1 VTASATVPAP
11 PRAHQT
17 ASPPGRSGLTHAL
30 RGEWTKLT
38 TVRSTLWCVLTT
50 VAAGIGIGV
59 LTTATDASHWRNAG
73 LVSRVLFDPTAISLT
88 GLLFGQLALGV
99 LGVLTVSAE
108 YGSGSIRS
116 TFAAVPRRP
125 VVLAAKALTFA
136 LVALV
141 VGEAVSFSAFFVGQA
156 ILSGSTP
163 TASLGQPGVLRAVTG
178 GGLYLVALGLFA
190 LGLAAMIRHSAGA
203 ISTFVA
209 IQLILP
215 LVVSA
220 FPASIG
226 HPIGKYLPATIGNAM
241 TATTAAGAHADFLPA
256 FPPWRGFALLCAY
269 AVGALVMGS
278 VLMTRRD
285 P

>member
-1 VTASATVPAP
+1 MTASGTVPALSAT
-11 PRAHQT
+11 RAP
-17 ASPPGRSGLTHAL
+17 ALPPGRSGFTHAL
-30 RGEWTKLT
+30 RSEWTKLR
-38 TVRSTLWCVLTT
+38 TVRSTLWCVLSTA
-50 VAAGIGIGV
+50 VAGIGIGM
-59 LTTATDASHWRNAG
+59 LATASQASHWRNAG
-73 LVSRVLFDPTAISLT
+73 IVDRVLFDPTAISLT

-99 LGVLTVSAE
+99 LGVLVVSAE

-116 TFAAVPRRP
+116 TFAAVPRRS
-125 VVLAAKALTFA
+125 VVLGAKAVTFA
-136 LVALV
+136 AVALV
-141 VGEAVSFSAFFVGQA
+141 VGEAVSFSAFFIGQA
-156 ILSGSTP
+156 LLSGSTP

-178 GGLYLVALGLFA
+178 GGLYLTVLGLLA
-190 LGLAAMIRHSAGA
+190 LGLAAMIRHTAGA
-203 ISTFVA
+203 ISTFVS

-269 AVGALVMGS
+269 GAGALVLGG
-278 VLMTRRD
+278 VLMARRD